1 MVSHI
6 AALNLFL
13 PSSQSNAPFVPS
25 LVFVFR
31 PVLMVHCL
39 PKFKTFTLEAAKGM
53 GVYGILELRRT
64 GRSRRKRR
72 SEGCDWCCCAG
83 GLASEGDAELEAR
96 ILEFMEKSEK
106 PATFPSR
113 KELEKAGRFDLADA
127 ISERG
132 GWFTLGWNSG
142 DEEKVDKEAETLD
155 FDFEIE
161 KLRKRLA
168 SCQETTTIENNE
180 VVPSQETAAFENT
193 EMEYSEF
200 ENNEVE
206 STGFHD
212 SSESASQPASS
223 SGRLLETEA
232 EEGGGIEGILSRLE
246 KERNS
251 SLGINIGN
259 YRNGSHGS
267 SRDNQSDRNPVS
279 TGSDRIDLGMINSP
293 REIRP
298 DSWRTWNLQRAGT
311 QDIEF
316 EAAEIAF
323 SQNREGERNASMDD
337 IDLLAESA
345 TDDLHRQN
353 GNNHNNIR
361 TRLMHL
367 EVELASALQ
376 LLRSKS
382 EEYISREVTKSDL
395 EKLSDAW
402 EFQENEFINAHERLR
417 SIRAK
422 LAVIE
427 GKMTL
432 AIIDAQKMLEEKQK
446 RIDGAHKALQL
457 LHNAHIVWPNPAS
470 EVLLTG
476 SFDGWATQRKMEK
489 LSTGV
494 FSLRL
499 KLYPGRYE
507 IKFIVDGEWRIDP
520 LRPIVQNNGYE
531 NNLII
536 ITSK

>member
-6 AALNLFL
+6 AALNLFI
-13 PSSQSNAPFVPS
+13 PSSQLNAPFVPS
-25 LVFVFR
+25 LVFVLR

-39 PKFKTFTLEAAKGM
+39 PKFKTFTPEAAKGM

-64 GRSRRKRR
+64 GRSRRRRR

-113 KELEKAGRFDLADA
+113 KELEKAGRFDLVDA

-142 DEEKVDKEAETLD
+142 DEEQVDKEAEALD
-155 FDFEIE
+155 IDFEIE
-161 KLRKRLA
+161 KLRRRLA

-180 VVPSQETAAFENT
+180 VVPSQETAFDEEALA
-193 EMEYSEF
+193 F

-206 STGFHD
+206 SSGFDD
-212 SSESASQPASS
+212 SSETASQPASS

-251 SLGINIGN
+251 FLGINIGN
-259 YRNGSHGS
+259 YRNGNHGS
-267 SRDNQSDRNPVS
+267 SRDGQNDRNPVS
-279 TGSDRIDLGMINSP
+279 TGSDRIDLGMI
-293 REIRP
+293 
-298 DSWRTWNLQRAGT
+298 
-311 QDIEF
+311 
-316 EAAEIAF
+316 
-323 SQNREGERNASMDD
+323 NREGERNASMDD
-337 IDLLAESA
+337 IDLLAESV
-345 TDDLHRQN
+345 TDDLNRQN

-382 EEYISREVTKSDL
+382 EEYISREVTTSGL

-422 LAVIE
+422 LAVTE

-432 AIIDAQKMLEEKQK
+432 ATIDAQKMLEEKQK

-457 LHNAHIVWPNPAS
+457 LHNAHIVWPNSAS
-470 EVLLTG
+470 EVLLVG
-476 SFDGWATQRKMEK
+476 SFDGWATQD
-489 LSTGV
+489 T
-494 FSLRL
+494 
-499 KLYPGRYE
+499 
-507 IKFIVDGEWRIDP
+507 
-520 LRPIVQNNGYE
+520 
-531 NNLII
+531 
-536 ITSK
+536 

>member
-13 PSSQSNAPFVPS
+13 PSSQLNAPFIPS

-53 GVYGILELRRT
+53 G
-64 GRSRRKRR
+64 
-72 SEGCDWCCCAG
+72 
-83 GLASEGDAELEAR
+83 LASEGDALEAR

-113 KELEKAGRFDLADA
+113 KELEKAGRLDLVDA

-142 DEEKVDKEAETLD
+142 DEEEQVDKEAETLD
-155 FDFEIE
+155 IDFEIE

-259 YRNGSHGS
+259 YRYGSHGS
-267 SRDNQSDRNPVS
+267 SRDDQNDRSPVS

-298 DSWRTWNLQRAGT
+298 DSWKTWSLQRAGT

-316 EAAEIAF
+316 EGLYF
-323 SQNREGERNASMDD
+323 P
-337 IDLLAESA
+337 
-345 TDDLHRQN
+345 
-353 GNNHNNIR
+353 
-361 TRLMHL
+361 
-367 EVELASALQ
+367 
-376 LLRSKS
+376 
-382 EEYISREVTKSDL
+382 
-395 EKLSDAW
+395 
-402 EFQENEFINAHERLR
+402 FI
-417 SIRAK
+417 
-422 LAVIE
+422 
-427 GKMTL
+427 
-432 AIIDAQKMLEEKQK
+432 
-446 RIDGAHKALQL
+446 
-457 LHNAHIVWPNPAS
+457 
-470 EVLLTG
+470 
-476 SFDGWATQRKMEK
+476 
-489 LSTGV
+489 
-494 FSLRL
+494 
-499 KLYPGRYE
+499 
-507 IKFIVDGEWRIDP
+507 
-520 LRPIVQNNGYE
+520 
-531 NNLII
+531 
-536 ITSK
+536 